1 MSKTPT
7 LIATVLVAAA
17 LTLTG
22 CASTSSSGSST
33 PPPAS
38 ASAPAAQ
45 PSTPAL
51 AAPSD
56 TSSPPPCTTHACIVD
71 DAKQLVGSV
80 AKDESVITAM
90 DCYKSS
96 VKHAGPGIWTVSC
109 TATYSDGSQVGGIAT
124 VLLSSGQIT
133 WEPTG

>member
-1 MSKTPT
+1 MRPRSAAP
-7 LIATVLVAAA
+7 LILAA
-17 LTLTG
+17 LFLSG
-22 CASTSSSGSST
+22 CAASASSTSSST
-33 PPPAS
+33 PPPPS
-38 ASAPAAQ
+38 SSAPAAQ

-56 TSSPPPCTTHACIVD
+56 TSSPPPCTTHACIVA

-90 DCYKSS
+90 NCRQSS
-96 VKHAGPGIWTVSC
+96 VHHAGPGIWTVSC

-124 VLLSSGQIT
+124 VLLSTGQLT